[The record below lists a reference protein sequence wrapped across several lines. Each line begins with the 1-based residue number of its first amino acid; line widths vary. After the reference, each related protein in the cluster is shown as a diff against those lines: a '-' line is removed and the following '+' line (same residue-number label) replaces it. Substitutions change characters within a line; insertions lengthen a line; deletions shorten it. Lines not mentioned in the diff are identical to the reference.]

1 MAWKNPWYD
10 PALSHHTPD
19 GFCNPEPELRQQGDL
34 QRWRRE
40 RREQGLPKPPAQG
53 YNQFIR
59 QWWQSADLSGHDD
72 AVWWLGHACLLLRLD
87 DRYTLIDP
95 ALSSRA
101 SPLWFAGPQR
111 KTPPALAIED
121 LPTLDSVLISHNHY
135 DHLDRL
141 TIKKI
146 LRRFPQVRFVVPL
159 GLATWFYRLGAAH
172 VEELDW
178 WQSASVGALTVHA
191 VPARHWS
198 MRTLRDRNR
207 SLWCGW
213 VVKHPR
219 LSFWFSGDSGYSDNL
234 LEIPRRLGPF
244 NLAALPI
251 GAYAP
256 KWFMRGQH
264 MDPDQAVSLHQ
275 AMGQPHTVAIHWG
288 VFELADESLDEP
300 PQVLQ
305 QAIARAGL
313 EAERFQAWRIGARV
327 LLNYICQD

>member
-19 GFCNPEPELRQQGDL
+19 GFCNPEPELRQAGDL

-40 RREQGLPKPPAQG
+40 RKEQGLPKPPAQG
-53 YNQFIR
+53 YAQFTR
-59 QWWQSADLSGHDD
+59 QWWQPADLSGDAD

-87 DRYTLIDP
+87 GRYTLIDP

-101 SPLWFAGPQR
+101 SPLPFAGPQR
-111 KTPPALAIED
+111 KTPPALMIED
-121 LPTLDSVLISHNHY
+121 LPGLDTVLISHNHY
-135 DHLDRL
+135 DHLDRP

-159 GLATWFYRLGAAH
+159 GLATWFQRLGAVN

-178 WQSASVGALTVHA
+178 WQSARAGELTFSA

-219 LSFWFSGDSGYSDNL
+219 FNFWFSGDSGYSDNL

-244 NLAALPI
+244 DLAALPI

-264 MDPDQAVSLHQ
+264 MDPDQAVSLHK

-300 PQVLQ
+300 PRVLR
-305 QAIARAGL
+305 QAMGRGGL
-313 EAERFQAWRIGARV
+313 DSDRFQAWRIGARV
-327 LLNYICQD
+327 LLNNICQD